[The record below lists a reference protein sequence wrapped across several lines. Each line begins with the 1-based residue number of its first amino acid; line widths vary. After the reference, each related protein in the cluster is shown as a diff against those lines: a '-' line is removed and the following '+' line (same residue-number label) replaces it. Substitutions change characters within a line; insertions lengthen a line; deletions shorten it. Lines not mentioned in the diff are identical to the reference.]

1 VLLNRCSSNWTV
13 RVLGRGEFAAFVTY
27 LQIEI
32 VYQLKHRNTSYRLDL
47 HCDRQILVHSAEE
60 SRFAR
65 RIRAKIRRTELI
77 LPY

>member
-1 VLLNRCSSNWTV
+1 MLLNRCSSNWTV

-47 HCDRQILVHSAEE
+47 HCDRQILVHFVPFQFVVAV
-60 SRFAR
+60 
-65 RIRAKIRRTELI
+65 LI
-77 LPY
+77 PI